1 MSYTGFGFILGIAA
15 TTLLARTLLIY
26 GYPYICEIFTG
37 ILICSVFVLIISR
50 DDN

>member
-1 MSYTGFGFILGIAA
+1 MNNTCRGFILGIAA

-26 GYPYICEIFTG
+26 GYPYTCEILTG
-37 ILICSVFVLIISR
+37 ILVCSVFVLIISR